1 MKYYKITLQW
11 RCLPQEINT
20 IDTFIVDEKELE
32 ILEDNYGLHI
42 SIDVWDTTTIKRKY
56 EFVDILKSIDSSSK
70 KVFGALIYRD
80 LMNELDKDNS
90 KHSLTR

>member
-1 MKYYKITLQW
+1 MENYTITLYW
-11 RCLPQEINT
+11 KGLPHEIGT
-20 IDTFIVDEKELE
+20 IDTFIVDEQELE
-32 ILEDNYGLHI
+32 ILEDNYGLDI
-42 SIDVWDTTTIKRKY
+42 SIDVLDTTTIKRKY
-56 EFVDILKSIDSSSK
+56 EFVDILKSIDNSSK

>member
-1 MKYYKITLQW
+1 MENYTVTLHW
-11 RCLPQEINT
+11 KGLPQEINT
-20 IDTFIVDEKELE
+20 IDTFIVDEQELE
-32 ILEDNYGLHI
+32 ILQDNYGLDI

-56 EFVDILKSIDSSSK
+56 EFVDILKSIDNSSK